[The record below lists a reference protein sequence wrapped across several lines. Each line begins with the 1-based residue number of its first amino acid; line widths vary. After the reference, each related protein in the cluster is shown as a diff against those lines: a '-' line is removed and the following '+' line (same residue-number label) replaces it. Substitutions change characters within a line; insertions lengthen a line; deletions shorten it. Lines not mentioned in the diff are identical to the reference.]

1 MMLAALCAALV
12 LSCNTKKEQDHS
24 EELKK
29 ENEALKLENSQK
41 DEEYNE
47 LLSLINQVQEGFIRI
62 NEAEGR
68 VIIANGN
75 LEQPNA
81 QEQITENMRFIQSSM
96 DQYRNM
102 ISQLEKRLSN
112 SNANSNSLKA
122 IVANLKSQ
130 MEEKTAQI
138 AELKQQVEEKDQ
150 QIAAQGDQIDAL
162 TESVNQLNEENE
174 QKSQALEVQET
185 ELNTAWYA
193 LGTRSDLKEEKILVN
208 GEVLKSDK
216 FNKRYFTKID
226 IRNTKE
232 IALDSKK
239 AKVLTSHPA
248 NSYTLT
254 TGSNGHLVLKI
265 TNTNAF
271 WSMSKYL
278 VVQVY

>member
-1 MMLAALCAALV
+1 MVCP
-12 LSCNTKKEQDHS
+12 K
-24 EELKK
+24 
-29 ENEALKLENSQK
+29 
-41 DEEYNE
+41 
-47 LLSLINQVQEGFIRI
+47 
-62 NEAEGR
+62 
-68 VIIANGN
+68 
-75 LEQPNA
+75 
-81 QEQITENMRFIQSSM
+81 
-96 DQYRNM
+96 
-102 ISQLEKRLSN
+102 
-112 SNANSNSLKA
+112 
-122 IVANLKSQ
+122 
-130 MEEKTAQI
+130 
-138 AELKQQVEEKDQ
+138 
-150 QIAAQGDQIDAL
+150 
-162 TESVNQLNEENE
+162 
-174 QKSQALEVQET
+174 
-185 ELNTAWYA
+185 
-193 LGTRSDLKEEKILVN
+193 TRSDLKEEKILVN